1 MRTTRGGPGSVRV
14 AAGYPVSGADPVT
27 PAYGADARRRG
38 TERGQAKA
46 ALDASSGYATKLY
59 RRLIVAQAILLGF
72 VVLIVGQLIRWQIV
86 EHKDWLQGAAA
97 GQVYQEE
104 IPSQRGLI
112 LDRKYGLLALNSYE
126 YTVFAAPNQI
136 PEEETTEV
144 AHRLAEILRWNPEEL
159 VERLSGDGLYAQIER
174 QVPREVGQ
182 VILDLRSR
190 GQLPGIHLRPVA
202 VRVYPEHTLAAH
214 TLGFVAG
221 DVQEGTKGYY
231 GIEGFYDKALKGRPG
246 LRRGW
251 WDPWLAFDPQQVVAL
266 SGGGVRGWRVPQ
278 EGRTLVLTLDRTLQY
293 LIEQELR
300 DAVERYG
307 AESGCIVVLD
317 PKTGALLALASYP
330 TYDPNQFAEIEEK
343 QFIDPIV
350 GRHYEPGST
359 FKVITM
365 AAALEAGAVSAS
377 DVYNDVGLIEVGG
390 RILKNWD
397 EKAYGNV
404 TMTDIMVYSLNT
416 GIAHVSTVLGAPRF
430 YHYVERFG
438 FGRKLGID
446 LEGEADGAVRHQGD
460 PEWHESDLGT
470 NAFGQGLAVTPLQMV
485 VAVGAIANRGFMM
498 RPYVVSQMIEAG
510 EAPVGEASASG
521 AAGAGALARGEE
533 YDAGGTPVGDARADG
548 ASVVDV
554 KQVTVRQ
561 VIGEDTARIVT
572 EMMVEAVER
581 GSPLARVDGYRI
593 AGKTGTA
600 QTPVIGGYDPSLTIA
615 SFIGFAP
622 ADDPQ
627 FVALVKLDKP
637 TTSPWGAMTAAPTF
651 ASVARILITQLAIP
665 PQAVEH

>member
-1 MRTTRGGPGSVRV
+1 MRTTRGGPESVRV
-14 AAGYPVSGADPVT
+14 TAGYPGSGADPLT
-27 PAYGADARRRG
+27 PTYGADARRRA
-38 TERGQAKA
+38 TERSQAGGQAKA
-46 ALDASSGYATKLY
+46 ADATKLY

-86 EHKDWLQGAAA
+86 ERKDWLQGAAA

-104 IPSQRGLI
+104 IPSQRGLV
-112 LDRKYGLLALNSYE
+112 LDRNYSMLALNSYE

-136 PEEETTEV
+136 PEEQTTEV
-144 AHRLAEILRWNPEEL
+144 AHRLAAILGWNPEEL

-174 QVPREVGQ
+174 QVPRKVGQ
-182 VILDLRSR
+182 VILDLRSQ

-221 DVQEGTKGYY
+221 DAQEGTKGYY

-251 WDPWLAFDPQQVVAL
+251 WDPWVAFDPQQAVTLA
-266 SGGGVRGWRVPQ
+266 GGGVRGWRVPK

-307 AESGCIVVLD
+307 AESGCVVVLD

-330 TYDPNQFAEIEEK
+330 TYDPHQFAEIEEK
-343 QFIDPIV
+343 RFIDPTV

-365 AAALEAGAVSAS
+365 AAALEASAVGPS
-377 DVYNDVGLIEVGG
+377 DVYNDVGFIEVGG

-446 LEGEADGAVRHQGD
+446 LEGEADGAVRQQGD

-485 VAVGAIANRGFMM
+485 VAVGTIANRGFMM

-510 EAPVGEASASG
+510 G
-521 AAGAGALARGEE
+521 AAGDGALAQGEE
-533 YDAGGTPVGDARADG
+533 YDPRGGARADE
-548 ASVVDV
+548 ASIVDV

-581 GSPLARVDGYRI
+581 GSPLARVEGYRI

-615 SFIGFAP
+615 SFVGFAP

-651 ASVARILITQLAIP
+651 ANIARILITQLAIP
-665 PQAVEH
+665 PQAGEH

>member
-1 MRTTRGGPGSVRV
+1 MRTTQGGPESARV
-14 AAGYPVSGADPVT
+14 TAGYPVSGTDPLT
-27 PAYGADARRRG
+27 PIYGADTRHRA
-38 TERGQAKA
+38 TERSQAGA
-46 ALDASSGYATKLY
+46 ADATKLH
-59 RRLIVAQAILLGF
+59 RRLIVVQAILLGCA
-72 VVLIVGQLIRWQIV
+72 VLIVGQLIRWQIV
-86 EHKDWLQGAAA
+86 ERKNWLQGAAA

-104 IPSQRGLI
+104 VPSQRGLI
-112 LDRKYGLLALNSYE
+112 LDRNYGMLALNSYE
-126 YTVFAAPNQI
+126 YNVFAAPNQI
-136 PEEETTEV
+136 AEEQTTEV
-144 AHRLAEILRWNPEEL
+144 AHRLAAILGWNPEEL
-159 VERLSGDGLYAQIER
+159 VERLRGDGLYAQIER

-190 GQLPGIHLRPVA
+190 GELPGIHLRPVA

-221 DVQEGTKGYY
+221 DAQEGTKGYY
-231 GIEGFYDKALKGRPG
+231 GVEGFYDKVLKGRPG

-251 WDPWLAFDPQQVVAL
+251 WDPWLAFDPQQAVAL
-266 SGGGVRGWRVPQ
+266 VGGGVRGWRVPQ

-307 AESGCIVVLD
+307 AEGGSVVVLD

-330 TYDPNQFAEIEEK
+330 TYDPNQFADIEEK
-343 QFIDPIV
+343 RFVDPIV

-365 AAALEAGAVSAS
+365 AAALEAGVVKAS
-377 DVYNDVGLIEVGG
+377 DVYNDVGFIEVGG
-390 RILKNWD
+390 RVFKNWD

-404 TMTDIMVYSLNT
+404 TMTDILVHSLNT
-416 GIAHVSTVLGAPRF
+416 GIAHVSTALGAPRF

-438 FGRKLGID
+438 FGRKLGVD
-446 LEGEADGAVRHQGD
+446 LEGEADGAVRQQGD

-510 EAPVGEASASG
+510 QAPVGEVRVGETSASG
-521 AAGAGALARGEE
+521 PAGDGELAQADE
-533 YDAGGTPVGDARADG
+533 ASIVG
-548 ASVVDV
+548 V

-561 VIGEDTARIVT
+561 VIGEDTARILT

-581 GSPLARVDGYRI
+581 GAPLARVDGYRI

-615 SFIGFAP
+615 SFVGFAP

-627 FVALVKLDKP
+627 FVAMVKLDKP
-637 TTSPWGAMTAAPTF
+637 TTSPWGTMTAAPTF
-651 ASVARILITQLAIP
+651 ANVARILIAQLGIP
-665 PQAVEH
+665 PQAGGQ